1 MHWSESLARSRRDGT
16 PVVLV
21 TLVEIH
27 GHSPRAAG
35 AKMVVGEGFTTGS
48 IGGGALEHRAIGRA
62 RELLTTMA
70 ATGAGTPPP
79 AYLDHDLSA
88 HADHDGQ
95 RQCCGGRVRVLLEAL
110 PSAPAVVLFG
120 FGHVGYELARILS
133 RCEVH
138 LTLVDSRPGQL
149 DPLRLDTLSGG
160 PAILVTRQS
169 LIPEQ
174 ALATAPAGAH
184 VLVMTHDHAED
195 FAICDAALRDSRV
208 ASIGLIG
215 SAAKWA
221 RFRRLLVA
229 EGHDPAAVDAI
240 RCPVGSGT
248 LRGKE
253 PAVVAVDIAG
263 AVLRDIERGAEADH
277 DRGVGSTSGATP

>member
-1 MHWSESLARSRRDGT
+1 MHWSEALARSRRDGI
-16 PVVLV
+16 PVALV
-21 TLVEIH
+21 TLVEVH

-48 IGGGALEHRAIGRA
+48 IGGGAVEHRAVTRA
-62 RELLTTMA
+62 RSLLASMVTSGIA
-70 ATGAGTPPP
+70 PPP
-79 AYLDHDLSA
+79 EYLDHDLSP

-95 RQCCGGRVRVLLEAL
+95 RQCCGGRVRVLLEPL
-110 PSAPAVVLFG
+110 RPAPAVVLFG

-133 RCEVH
+133 RCEIH

-149 DPLRLDTLSGG
+149 DPLRLDALDGG
-160 PAILVTRQS
+160 PAILVPRQS

-174 ALATAPAGAH
+174 ALATAPSGAH

-195 FAICDAALRDSRV
+195 FAICDAALRDPRV
-208 ASIGLIG
+208 ATIGLIG

-221 RFRRLLVA
+221 RFRRMLLA
-229 EGHDPAAVDAI
+229 EGHDGAAVDAI

-253 PAVVAVDIAG
+253 PAVVAVDVAV
-263 AVLRDIERGAEADH
+263 AVLRELEVAAAREPEPA
-277 DRGVGSTSGATP
+277 SGESP